1 MITIEQKREACI
13 RYETDWLQ
21 SGADRQDMEYI
32 MRDGWKGWNNM
43 SDEQVEQFYKDNIEE
58 EIR

>member
-43 SDEQVEQFYKDNIEE
+43 PNEAVEQFYKDNIEE
-58 EIR
+58 EVR